1 MVIQKGLWQEAV
13 IHDLIALLE
22 PNEAVRA
29 LLLKGSL
36 ANPHIQPD
44 TWSDVDVTIVVADGL
59 LHSFFP
65 TTAWLAPLGE
75 LYTFSQSSHELTG
88 TTRACFL
95 DFRRL
100 DCAFV
105 QESDFAKQAI
115 HSEAVRP
122 LFSRSQLVDDVLTK
136 ATLLSPPA
144 PVVSREQFEQM
155 ANAFWFKGM
164 LTTGKVMRN
173 DLLIATHLAL
183 ELMQDTCVLE
193 MMLRDRELG
202 TSHHREGGM
211 GNTFIAQLNATRQ
224 PYTPLGILE
233 SVKQSSLLFETL
245 AGRWSKDYHERRHP
259 LLAWISYAQET
270 VAREQREGRG
280 DHSHVQGDLN

>member
-1 MVIQKGLWQEAV
+1 MSIQKGLWQEATV
-13 IHDLIALLE
+13 QDLMALLE

-36 ANPHIQPD
+36 ANPQIQPD
-44 TWSDVDVTIVVADGL
+44 TWSDVDVTIVVADGMMDT
-59 LHSFFP
+59 FFP
-65 TTAWLAPLGE
+65 TLAWLAPLGE
-75 LYTFSQSSHELTG
+75 LYTFSQSSGERTR
-88 TTRACFL
+88 TTRACFT
-95 DFRRL
+95 DFRRI

-105 QESDFAKQAI
+105 QESDFSEQAI

-122 LFSRSQLVDDVLTK
+122 LFSRSSIVDDVLAK
-136 ATLLSPPA
+136 ATLTPPPA
-144 PVVSREQFEQM
+144 PVVSAEQFEQM

-164 LTTGKVMRN
+164 LTTSKVMRN

-183 ELMQDTCVLE
+183 ELVQDTCVLE

-224 PYTPLGILE
+224 PFTPLGILE
-233 SVKQSSLLFETL
+233 SVKQSSLLFDTL
-245 AGRWSKDYHERRHP
+245 AARWSKDYHERRHP
-259 LLAWISYAQET
+259 LLAWISYAQQT
-270 VAREQREGRG
+270 VVLQQQEGRG
-280 DHSHVQGDLN
+280 DHAHVQGDLD

>member
-1 MVIQKGLWQEAV
+1 MNIQKGLWQETA

-22 PNEAVRA
+22 PNEAVQA

-36 ANPHIQPD
+36 ANPYLQRD

-59 LHSFFP
+59 LHTFFP

-75 LYTFSQSSHELTG
+75 LYTFSQSSQELTG
-88 TTRACFL
+88 TTRACFT
-95 DFRRL
+95 DFRRI
-100 DCAFV
+100 DCSFV
-105 QESDFAKQAI
+105 QEFDFPKHALY
-115 HSEAVRP
+115 SEAVRP
-122 LFSRSQLVDDVLTK
+122 LFSRSPLVDDVLAK
-136 ATLLSPPA
+136 ATLAVPPA
-144 PVVSREQFEQM
+144 PVVSPEQFEQT

-164 LTTGKVMRN
+164 LATSKVMRN

-183 ELMQDTCVLE
+183 ELLQDTCVLA

-211 GNTFIAQLNATRQ
+211 GNTFIAQLNATRH
-224 PYTPLGILE
+224 PYTPMGILE
-233 SVKQSSLLFETL
+233 SVKQSSLLFDTL
-245 AGRWSKDYHERRHP
+245 AGRWSADYQERRHL

-270 VAREQREGRG
+270 VARELYEGRG
-280 DHSHVQGDLN
+280 DHSYVQGDLD